1 MYVIYIY
8 IYVFCVVSKCVLY
21 VCVGVGELLEVEY
34 NVSSKVAIILICL
47 LSKQAYKLIRVI

>member
-1 MYVIYIY
+1 M
-8 IYVFCVVSKCVLY
+8 YVFCVVSKCVLY